1 MGKNRK
7 PSGSQKPKSA
17 FRIEQKPKTA
27 AQNQKPD
34 LKMGK
39 TAIRQTITP
48 PLSWYSSSVFITLLR
63 ITSPGRPQFQLQDN
77 FSFKILFSSGL

>member
-7 PSGSQKPKSA
+7 PGGSQKPKSA
-17 FRIEQKPKTA
+17 FKIGQKPKTA

-39 TAIRQTITP
+39 NRNPPNYSPPPSGDTDHPATP
-48 PLSWYSSSVFITLLR
+48 IKFYGP
-63 ITSPGRPQFQLQDN
+63 RPRDIN
-77 FSFKILFSSGL
+77 F